1 MPRMVKR
8 GRYADVAA
16 DELDSHL
23 ARGWLLVPEGAPGA
37 KPAKKKKAKA
47 KAKAKADS

>member
-1 MPRMVKR
+1 MQRMVKR
-8 GRYADVAA
+8 GRYADVAD

-37 KPAKKKKAKA
+37 KPAKKKAKA